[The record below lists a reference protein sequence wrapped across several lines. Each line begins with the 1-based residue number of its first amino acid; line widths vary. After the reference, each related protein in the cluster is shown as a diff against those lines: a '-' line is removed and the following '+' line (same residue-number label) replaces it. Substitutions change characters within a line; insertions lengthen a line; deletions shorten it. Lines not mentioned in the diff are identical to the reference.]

1 MDENREE
8 RFYDLLEA
16 DENDAEAQYQIGLCY
31 LNGDGTDK
39 DTQKAETYFRRAS
52 ELGHAAAAEMLG
64 KDSIAD
70 QSPNTENVSLPEL
83 CLRAEKGDADA
94 QYAAAM
100 QFLENNRSEA
110 QRYLRMAAKQG
121 HAMACYQ
128 LARTML
134 PDTLDYGCA
143 VHEEQPT
150 YQEAVTLLKNAVDCS
165 CAPAAEL
172 LAQCYLHGL
181 GVAHDRE
188 QAEKNFERAVRFSTP
203 EQAAEQMLQ
212 LALRYAEGEDIDK
225 SLGKAFSW
233 VRKAE
238 QAGMTD
244 ARAQFDERLAQYEQK
259 KKERAEQERRQAE
272 THAEWQRQQAE
283 THAEWQRQQA
293 QLAAEQRRHQEAIAA
308 EEQKQQAAAEAEQRK
323 RREEETKQRQEEIDA
338 AAKKLHSERQKQQI
352 RDTFYR
358 YLDRVLE
365 ILGQIAGGICKVLM
379 FIFGGIFSL
388 IGSKDNNESSCGC
401 ILLFIVV
408 ALIWYAGSQVLH
420 IFS

>member
-64 KDSIAD
+64 KDGIAD
-70 QSPNTENVSLPEL
+70 QSPNLEDVSLPEL
-83 CLRAEKGDADA
+83 CLRAEEGDADA

-100 QFLENNRSEA
+100 QFLEDNQSEA
-110 QRYLRMAAKQG
+110 QRYLKMAAEQG
-121 HAMACYQ
+121 HSMACYQ

-143 VHEEQPT
+143 VHEEQST

-172 LAQCYLHGL
+172 LAQCYLYGL

-212 LALRYAEGEDIDK
+212 LALRYAEGEEIDK

-244 ARAQFDERLAQYEQK
+244 ARAQFNERSGGRQK
-259 KKERAEQERRQAE
+259 RTPNGSDSRHSWPPSSSGTRRLS
-272 THAEWQRQQAE
+272 RL
-283 THAEWQRQQA
+283 RNRNGRPKSMPNM
-293 QLAAEQRRHQEAIAA
+293 RRVR
-308 EEQKQQAAAEAEQRK
+308 QRK
-323 RREEETKQRQEEIDA
+323 PSCVRRKSMLRQRNCISKGKSSRKA
-338 AAKKLHSERQKQQI
+338 THSIAISIPCWSFSVKLSA
-352 RDTFYR
+352 
-358 YLDRVLE
+358 V
-365 ILGQIAGGICKVLM
+365 
-379 FIFGGIFSL
+379 SL
-388 IGSKDNNESSCGC
+388 KC
-401 ILLFIVV
+401 
-408 ALIWYAGSQVLH
+408 
-420 IFS
+420 

>member
-1 MDENREE
+1 M
-8 RFYDLLEA
+8 
-16 DENDAEAQYQIGLCY
+16 
-31 LNGDGTDK
+31 
-39 DTQKAETYFRRAS
+39 
-52 ELGHAAAAEMLG
+52 
-64 KDSIAD
+64 
-70 QSPNTENVSLPEL
+70 
-83 CLRAEKGDADA
+83 
-94 QYAAAM
+94 
-100 QFLENNRSEA
+100 
-110 QRYLRMAAKQG
+110 
-121 HAMACYQ
+121 
-128 LARTML
+128 
-134 PDTLDYGCA
+134 
-143 VHEEQPT
+143 
-150 YQEAVTLLKNAVDCS
+150 
-165 CAPAAEL
+165 
-172 LAQCYLHGL
+172 LAQCYLYGL

-259 KKERAEQERRQAE
+259 KKERAEQERR
-272 THAEWQRQQAE
+272 QAE

-388 IGSKDNNESSCGC
+388 IGSKDKDESSCGC

>member
-83 CLRAEKGDADA
+83 CLRAEEGDADA

-100 QFLENNRSEA
+100 QFLEDNQSEA
-110 QRYLRMAAKQG
+110 QRYLKMAAEQG

-143 VHEEQPT
+143 VHEKQPT

-172 LAQCYLHGL
+172 LAQCYLYGL

-203 EQAAEQMLQ
+203 EQAAE
-212 LALRYAEGEDIDK
+212 
-225 SLGKAFSW
+225 
-233 VRKAE
+233 
-238 QAGMTD
+238 
-244 ARAQFDERLAQYEQK
+244 
-259 KKERAEQERRQAE
+259 
-272 THAEWQRQQAE
+272 
-283 THAEWQRQQA
+283 
-293 QLAAEQRRHQEAIAA
+293 
-308 EEQKQQAAAEAEQRK
+308 
-323 RREEETKQRQEEIDA
+323 
-338 AAKKLHSERQKQQI
+338 
-352 RDTFYR
+352 
-358 YLDRVLE
+358 
-365 ILGQIAGGICKVLM
+365 
-379 FIFGGIFSL
+379 
-388 IGSKDNNESSCGC
+388 
-401 ILLFIVV
+401 
-408 ALIWYAGSQVLH
+408 
-420 IFS
+420 

>member
-39 DTQKAETYFRRAS
+39 DTQKAETYLRRAS
-52 ELGHAAAAEMLG
+52 ELGHAEAAEMLG
-64 KDSIAD
+64 KGSIAD
-70 QSPNTENVSLPEL
+70 QSPNTEDVSLPEL
-83 CLRAEKGDADA
+83 CLRAEEGDADA

-110 QRYLRMAAKQG
+110 QRYLRMAAEQG

-172 LAQCYLHGL
+172 LARCYLYGL

-212 LALRYAEGEDIDK
+212 LALRYAAGEDIDK

-272 THAEWQRQQAE
+272 THAEWQRQQE
-283 THAEWQRQQA
+283 
-293 QLAAEQRRHQEAIAA
+293 QLAAEQKRHQEAI
-308 EEQKQQAAAEAEQRK
+308 EEEQRK
-323 RREEETKQRQEEIDA
+323 QLNTVVAELKERQAEQAKQRQAKIDA
-338 AAKKLHSERQKQQI
+338 EAKKLHIERKKQQKS
-352 RDTFYR
+352 DTFHR
-358 YLDRVLE
+358 YFDPVWE
-365 ILGQIAGGICKVLM
+365 FFGKIIGGIVKVLT

-388 IGSKDNNESSCGC
+388 MGSKDSDESNCGC
-401 ILLFIVV
+401 ILLFI
-408 ALIWYAGSQVLH
+408 AASLIWYVVSKVVH
-420 IFS
+420 IFL

>member
-64 KDSIAD
+64 KGSIAD
-70 QSPNTENVSLPEL
+70 QSPNTEDVSLPEL
-83 CLRAEKGDADA
+83 CLRAEEGDADA

-110 QRYLRMAAKQG
+110 QRYLRMAAEQG

-172 LAQCYLHGL
+172 LAQCYLYGL
-181 GVAHDRE
+181 GVTHDRE

-244 ARAQFDERLAQYEQK
+244 ARAQFNERLAQYEQK

-272 THAEWQRQQAE
+272 THAEWQRQQE
-283 THAEWQRQQA
+283 TV
-293 QLAAEQRRHQEAIAA
+293 AAEKR
-308 EEQKQQAAAEAEQRK
+308 KQQAAAEAEQRK

-388 IGSKDNNESSCGC
+388 IGSKDKDESSCGC

-408 ALIWYAGSQVLH
+408 ALIWYVGSQVLH

>member
-100 QFLENNRSEA
+100 QFLKNNRSEA
-110 QRYLRMAAKQG
+110 QRYLRMAVEQG

-172 LAQCYLHGL
+172 LAQCYLYGL

-272 THAEWQRQQAE
+272 THVAVP
-283 THAEWQRQQA
+283 
-293 QLAAEQRRHQEAIAA
+293 RRGASCYG
-308 EEQKQQAAAEAEQRK
+308 KN
-323 RREEETKQRQEEIDA
+323 
-338 AAKKLHSERQKQQI
+338 AKNTMQIFGILTIFLYYLLYFCVSI
-352 RDTFYR
+352 RDIVGFPRCEPACNNLIYCYYNTRFAPNQP
-358 YLDRVLE
+358 VPKPSS
-365 ILGQIAGGICKVLM
+365 IATGCKTRWHKL
-379 FIFGGIFSL
+379 
-388 IGSKDNNESSCGC
+388 
-401 ILLFIVV
+401 
-408 ALIWYAGSQVLH
+408 
-420 IFS
+420 

>member
-31 LNGDGTDK
+31 LSGDGTDK

-83 CLRAEKGDADA
+83 CLRAEEGDADA
-94 QYAAAM
+94 QYAVAM
-100 QFLENNRSEA
+100 HFLENNRSEA
-110 QRYLRMAAKQG
+110 QRYLRMAAEQG

-172 LAQCYLHGL
+172 LAQCYLYGL

-259 KKERAEQERRQAE
+259 KKERAEQERR
-272 THAEWQRQQAE
+272 QAE

>member
-31 LNGDGTDK
+31 LSGDGTDK

-64 KDSIAD
+64 KGSIAD
-70 QSPNTENVSLPEL
+70 QSPNTEDVSLPEL
-83 CLRAEKGDADA
+83 CLRAEEGDADA

-110 QRYLRMAAKQG
+110 QRYLRMAAEQG

-172 LAQCYLHGL
+172 LARCYLYGL

-238 QAGMTD
+238 QAGMMD

-259 KKERAEQERRQAE
+259 KKERAEQERR
-272 THAEWQRQQAE
+272 QAE

-323 RREEETKQRQEEIDA
+323 RREEETKQRQEEIAA
-338 AAKKLHSERQKQQI
+338 AAKLLSPAGARAVTAKMRKIQCGFSAFLQSFCI
-352 RDTFYR
+352 IFCIFAYPF
-358 YLDRVLE
+358 V
-365 ILGQIAGGICKVLM
+365 ILSVFPGANLPVTT
-379 FIFGGIFSL
+379 
-388 IGSKDNNESSCGC
+388 
-401 ILLFIVV
+401 
-408 ALIWYAGSQVLH
+408 
-420 IFS
+420 

>member
-64 KDSIAD
+64 KGSIAD
-70 QSPNTENVSLPEL
+70 QSPNTEDVSLPEL
-83 CLRAEKGDADA
+83 CLRAEEGDADA

-110 QRYLRMAAKQG
+110 QRYLRMAAEQG

-172 LAQCYLHGL
+172 LARCYLYGL

-244 ARAQFDERLAQYEQK
+244 ARAQFNERLAQYEQK
-259 KKERAEQERRQAE
+259 KEERAEQER
-272 THAEWQRQQAE
+272 
-283 THAEWQRQQA
+283 QQA
-293 QLAAEQRRHQEAIAA
+293 QLGADQETVAAEKR
-308 EEQKQQAAAEAEQRK
+308 KQQAAAEAEQRK
-323 RREEETKQRQEEIDA
+323 RREEETKQRQTEIDA
-338 AAKKLHSERQKQQI
+338 AAQKLHSERQKQQR

-358 YLDRVLE
+358 YLDRILE
-365 ILGQIAGGICKVLM
+365 ILGQIAGGICEVLM
-379 FIFGGIFSL
+379 FIFDVIFSL
-388 IGSKDNNESSCGC
+388 IGSKDEDESSCGC

>member
-31 LNGDGTDK
+31 LSGDGTDK

-64 KDSIAD
+64 KGSIAD
-70 QSPNTENVSLPEL
+70 QSPNTEDVSLPEL
-83 CLRAEKGDADA
+83 CLRAEEGDADA

-110 QRYLRMAAKQG
+110 QRYLRMAAEQG

-172 LAQCYLHGL
+172 LARCYLYGL

-225 SLGKAFSW
+225 KSGQGVQLGAKG
-233 VRKAE
+233 R
-238 QAGMTD
+238 AGRHD
-244 ARAQFDERLAQYEQK
+244 GRAC
-259 KKERAEQERRQAE
+259 
-272 THAEWQRQQAE
+272 
-283 THAEWQRQQA
+283 
-293 QLAAEQRRHQEAIAA
+293 AI
-308 EEQKQQAAAEAEQRK
+308 
-323 RREEETKQRQEEIDA
+323 
-338 AAKKLHSERQKQQI
+338 
-352 RDTFYR
+352 
-358 YLDRVLE
+358 
-365 ILGQIAGGICKVLM
+365 
-379 FIFGGIFSL
+379 
-388 IGSKDNNESSCGC
+388 
-401 ILLFIVV
+401 
-408 ALIWYAGSQVLH
+408 
-420 IFS
+420 

>member
-52 ELGHAAAAEMLG
+52 GLGHAAAAEMLG
-64 KDSIAD
+64 KGSIAD

-83 CLRAEKGDADA
+83 CLRAEEGDADA

-110 QRYLRMAAKQG
+110 QRYLRMAAEQG

-143 VHEEQPT
+143 VYEEQPT

-172 LAQCYLHGL
+172 LARCYLYGL

-259 KKERAEQERRQAE
+259 KKERAEQERR
-272 THAEWQRQQAE
+272 QAE

-388 IGSKDNNESSCGC
+388 IGSKDKDESSCGC

>member
-31 LNGDGTDK
+31 LSGDGTDK

-64 KDSIAD
+64 KGSIAD
-70 QSPNTENVSLPEL
+70 QSPNTEDVSLPEL
-83 CLRAEKGDADA
+83 CLRAEEGDADA

-110 QRYLRMAAKQG
+110 QRYLRMAAEQG

-172 LAQCYLHGL
+172 LARCYLYGL

-238 QAGMTD
+238 QAGMMD

-259 KKERAEQERRQAE
+259 KKERAEQERR
-272 THAEWQRQQAE
+272 QAE

-323 RREEETKQRQEEIDA
+323 RREEETKQRQEEIAA

>member
-1 MDENREE
+1 
-8 RFYDLLEA
+8 
-16 DENDAEAQYQIGLCY
+16 
-31 LNGDGTDK
+31 
-39 DTQKAETYFRRAS
+39 
-52 ELGHAAAAEMLG
+52 
-64 KDSIAD
+64 
-70 QSPNTENVSLPEL
+70 
-83 CLRAEKGDADA
+83 
-94 QYAAAM
+94 M
-100 QFLENNRSEA
+100 QFLEDNQSEA
-110 QRYLRMAAKQG
+110 QRYLKMAAEQG

-143 VHEEQPT
+143 VHEKQPT

-172 LAQCYLHGL
+172 LAQCYLYGL

-259 KKERAEQERRQAE
+259 KKERAEQERR
-272 THAEWQRQQAE
+272 QAE

>member
-1 MDENREE
+1 MNENREE

-52 ELGHAAAAEMLG
+52 ELGHAAAAEMLEKG
-64 KDSIAD
+64 SIAD
-70 QSPNTENVSLPEL
+70 HSPNLEDVSLPEL
-83 CLRAEKGDADA
+83 CLRAEEGDADA

-100 QFLENNRSEA
+100 QFLEDNQSEA
-110 QRYLRMAAKQG
+110 QRYLKMAAEQG
-121 HAMACYQ
+121 HSMACYQ

-172 LAQCYLHGL
+172 LARCYLYGL

-203 EQAAEQMLQ
+203 EQAAEQMLR
-212 LALRYAEGEDIDK
+212 LALRYAEGEEIDK

-238 QAGMTD
+238 QTGMTD
-244 ARAQFDERLAQYEQK
+244 ARAQFNERLAQYEQK

-272 THAEWQRQQAE
+272 THAEWQRQQA
-283 THAEWQRQQA
+283 
-293 QLAAEQRRHQEAIAA
+293 QLAAEQQRHQEAIAA
-308 EEQKQQAAAEAEQRK
+308 EEQKRQA
-323 RREEETKQRQEEIDA
+323 EIDA
-338 AAKKLHSERQKQQI
+338 EYEARKAEEAKLRQAKIDAEAKKLHIERQKQQKS
-352 RDTFYR
+352 DTFHR
-358 YLDRVLE
+358 YFDPVLE
-365 ILGQIAGGICKVLM
+365 FFGKIIGGIVKVLTV
-379 FIFGGIFSL
+379 IFGGIFSL
-388 IGSKDNNESSCGC
+388 MGSKDSDESNCGC
-401 ILLFIVV
+401 ILLFIAVS
-408 ALIWYAGSQVLH
+408 LIWYVVSKVVH
-420 IFS
+420 IFL

>member
-110 QRYLRMAAKQG
+110 QRYLRMAAEQG
-121 HAMACYQ
+121 HAIACYQ

-172 LAQCYLHGL
+172 LAQCYLYGL

-259 KKERAEQERRQAE
+259 KKERAEQERR
-272 THAEWQRQQAE
+272 QAE

-388 IGSKDNNESSCGC
+388 IGSKDTDESSCGC

>member
-1 MDENREE
+1 MNENREE

-52 ELGHAAAAEMLG
+52 ELGHAAAAEMLE

-70 QSPNTENVSLPEL
+70 QSPNTEDVSLPEL
-83 CLRAEKGDADA
+83 CLRAEEGDADA

-100 QFLENNRSEA
+100 QFLEDNQSEA
-110 QRYLRMAAKQG
+110 QRYLKMAAEQG
-121 HAMACYQ
+121 HSMACYQ

-172 LAQCYLHGL
+172 LARCYLYGL

-203 EQAAEQMLQ
+203 EQAAEQMLR

-238 QAGMTD
+238 QIGMTD
-244 ARAQFDERLAQYEQK
+244 ARAQFNERLAQYEQK

-272 THAEWQRQQAE
+272 THAEWQKQQ
-283 THAEWQRQQA
+283 Q
-293 QLAAEQRRHQEAIAA
+293 QLAAEQQRHQEAIAA

-323 RREEETKQRQEEIDA
+323 RREEETKQRQEEISA

>member
-31 LNGDGTDK
+31 LSGDGTDK

-64 KDSIAD
+64 KGSIAD
-70 QSPNTENVSLPEL
+70 QSPNTEDVSLPEL
-83 CLRAEKGDADA
+83 CLRAEEGDADA

-110 QRYLRMAAKQG
+110 QRYLRMAAEQG

-172 LAQCYLHGL
+172 LARCYLYGL

-238 QAGMTD
+238 QVAVP
-244 ARAQFDERLAQYEQK
+244 
-259 KKERAEQERRQAE
+259 RRGASCYG
-272 THAEWQRQQAE
+272 
-283 THAEWQRQQA
+283 
-293 QLAAEQRRHQEAIAA
+293 
-308 EEQKQQAAAEAEQRK
+308 KN
-323 RREEETKQRQEEIDA
+323 
-338 AAKKLHSERQKQQI
+338 AKNTMRIFGIPTIFLYYLLYFCVSI
-352 RDTFYR
+352 RDIVGFPWCEPTCNNFIYCYYNTR
-358 YLDRVLE
+358 FAPNQPVSKPSS
-365 ILGQIAGGICKVLM
+365 IATGCKTQRHKL
-379 FIFGGIFSL
+379 
-388 IGSKDNNESSCGC
+388 
-401 ILLFIVV
+401 
-408 ALIWYAGSQVLH
+408 
-420 IFS
+420 

>member
-64 KDSIAD
+64 KGSIAD
-70 QSPNTENVSLPEL
+70 QSPNTEDVSLPEL
-83 CLRAEKGDADA
+83 CLRAEEGDADA

-110 QRYLRMAAKQG
+110 QRYLRMAAEQG

-172 LAQCYLHGL
+172 LAQCYLYGL
-181 GVAHDRE
+181 GVTHDRE

-244 ARAQFDERLAQYEQK
+244 ARAHFNERLAQYEQK

-272 THAEWQRQQAE
+272 THAEWQRQQE
-283 THAEWQRQQA
+283 TV
-293 QLAAEQRRHQEAIAA
+293 AAEKR
-308 EEQKQQAAAEAEQRK
+308 KQQAAAEAEQRK

-388 IGSKDNNESSCGC
+388 IGSKDKDESSCGC

-408 ALIWYAGSQVLH
+408 ALIWYVGSQVLH